1 MKWETQNDLFE
12 SMVREESRILIE
24 KGREYASK
32 GDSLANFKRGKRV
45 GITPLQRWWTFAEK
59 HWNSIETFIEE
70 GKTFSEETITG
81 RINDARNY
89 LFLLHCLIVDNEYP
103 DADED
108 PDDGVP
114 SCPFCGKDMHLSII
128 DDAQYW
134 TCPNGV
140 IHVHEQERK
149 DVQKHKCPKCGNLM
163 ALSPN
168 TNEWLCQLCDRKE
181 DD

>member
-12 SMVREESRILIE
+12 SMVREEARILIE

-59 HWNSIETFIEE
+59 HWSTIETFIEE

-81 RINDARNY
+81 RINDVRNY

-103 DADED
+103 DADEI
-108 PDDGVP
+108 PELQA
-114 SCPFCGKDMHLSII
+114 PFCPYCRKDMNLIVVN
-128 DDAQYW
+128 DYTQYW
-134 TCPNGV
+134 ECEHGTL
-140 IHVHEQERK
+140 ERHDLCK
-149 DVQKHKCPKCGNLM
+149 KCGSLM
-163 ALSPN
+163 AMSPN
-168 TNEWLCQLCDRKE
+168 TNEWICQLCDRRE
-181 DD
+181 ND